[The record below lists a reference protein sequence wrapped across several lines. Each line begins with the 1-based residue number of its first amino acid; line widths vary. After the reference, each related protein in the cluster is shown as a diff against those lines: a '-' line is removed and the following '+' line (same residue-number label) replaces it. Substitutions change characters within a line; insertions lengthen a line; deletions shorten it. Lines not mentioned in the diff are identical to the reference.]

1 MYQRAAGTSDNYQ
14 IFTLIITHQ
23 EYWRGLLFVGA
34 VGRFLLHIKF
44 DVTEIVLETSVM
56 NNMLQ
61 LRA

>member
-23 EYWRGLLFVGA
+23 EYWRRLLFVGA

-44 DVTEIVLETSVM
+44 DVTEIVL
-56 NNMLQ
+56 
-61 LRA
+61 